1 MSGFPPSMT
10 RHGGGG
16 DKSGFPPPLKSQV
29 VGPHT
34 RRVRVVADR
43 VSPPSL
49 HVGSTS
55 GNPTGLVGGMER
67 GKSPS
72 PTNRVNLLD
81 QARDPTRLLSAC
93 RGMSPPHTLLA
104 SSSMRRGRVT
114 HGPASS
120 HARRSMKIGMET
132 DTHTPTHLKCRNTQR
147 KRMESTRLPARQAPK
162 QVESQVRDLQTKVEE
177 DTQGDGQ

>member
-1 MSGFPPSMT
+1 MVVVATSRVS
-10 RHGGGG
+10 
-16 DKSGFPPPLKSQV
+16 PPLKSQV
-29 VGPHT
+29 VGPRT
-34 RRVRVVADR
+34 GRVRVIVDR

-55 GNPTGLVGGMER
+55 GNPTGLVGCMDQ
-67 GKSPS
+67 GKPSS

-104 SSSMRRGRVT
+104 SRSMRREMGT

-120 HARRSMKIGMET
+120 HARQSMRGEMAT
-132 DTHTPTHLKCRNTQR
+132 DTHTPTHRKCKSTQR
-147 KRMESTRLPARQAPK
+147 RKMESTRLPARQAPM
-162 QVESQVRDLQTKVEE
+162 QVESRVRDLQTRVGE
-177 DTQGDGQ
+177 DTRGDDQ